1 VTSLFCSIFNTKT
14 GNEFMRK
21 LIIEQREKF
30 VLRRKELTTSVL
42 AAAEVIVDVGV
53 HHPGV
58 ADVVLAIIPTPV
70 ATEMDPLPIN
80 PAEPDKSPTSIRRPL
95 IPRCQPSWPIT
106 RPAVFSFVAGSQHFV
121 HFFRIVALA
130 TAKNANSS

>member
-1 VTSLFCSIFNTKT
+1 
-14 GNEFMRK
+14 M
-21 LIIEQREKF
+21 
-30 VLRRKELTTSVL
+30 L

-80 PAEPDKSPTSIRRPL
+80 PAEPDKSPTSIRRAL
-95 IPRCQPSWPIT
+95 IPRCQPSWPVT
-106 RPAVFSFVAGSQHFV
+106 RPAVFSFDVASQHFV
-121 HFFRIVALA
+121 HFFRIVALV
-130 TAKNANSS
+130 TAKRTRDA

>member
-1 VTSLFCSIFNTKT
+1 
-14 GNEFMRK
+14 M
-21 LIIEQREKF
+21 
-30 VLRRKELTTSVL
+30 L

-58 ADVVLAIIPTPV
+58 ADVVLAITPTPV

-80 PAEPDKSPTSIRRPL
+80 PAEPDKSPTSIRCAL

-106 RPAVFSFVAGSQHFV
+106 RPAIFQFVTTSQHFV
-121 HFFRIVALA
+121 RFFRRLPLRKIVLE
-130 TAKNANSS
+130 KNQ